1 MASKSDAPFW
11 KGGLLAFL
19 AALTFGAGTPVVQRC
34 GRGVGPF
41 TTAAL
46 LFFGSALSS
55 LGGRT
60 EKQAPLRAS
69 HAPRLLGVAAFGA
82 VLAPAALSWG
92 LQHAGG
98 TAASL
103 LLNLEAVFTVLLA
116 RAFFHEQISA
126 RAGVSLALMTGG
138 GAWLVLD
145 GTTDVS
151 GSRWGLVA
159 VAAATL
165 FWAADNTVLRP
176 LADLDT
182 SRVVRWKSGLGAG
195 ASLCIALLRREATP
209 SAQTIGELVL
219 CGIFGYGLSLRLYLH
234 AQRRIGAGRTGSI
247 FAAAPF
253 AGALVALALGDR
265 TATSAALFVALLFA
279 AGIYLQI
286 TEKHEHAHTH
296 EPTEH
301 EHAHTHDDGHH
312 DHAHDPPVIGE
323 HSHVHRH
330 EALVHEHPHA
340 PDIHHQHPHG

>member
-1 MASKSDAPFW
+1 MTSKSDAPFW

-19 AALTFGAGTPVVQRC
+19 AAVMFGAGTPFVQRF

-46 LFFGSALSS
+46 LFVGSALSS

-60 EKQAPLRAS
+60 DKQAPVRWS

-82 VLAPAALSWG
+82 VLAPASLSWG

-116 RAFFHEQISA
+116 RAFFHEPISA
-126 RAGVSLALMTGG
+126 RAGLSLALMTGG
-138 GAWLVLD
+138 GAWLVTD
-145 GTTDVS
+145 GTTDVAS
-151 GSRWGLVA
+151 SRWGLVA
-159 VAAATL
+159 VASATL

-182 SRVVRWKSGLGAG
+182 SRVVRWKSGLGAA
-195 ASLCIALLRREATP
+195 ASFGIALVRREAIPAASTTLQLL
-209 SAQTIGELVL
+209 ACGVL
-219 CGIFGYGLSLRLYLH
+219 GYGLSLRFYLQ

-253 AGALVALALGDR
+253 AGAIVALALGDR
-265 TATSAALFVALLFA
+265 TATTSALFVAVLFA
-279 AGIYLQI
+279 IGIYLQI
-286 TEKHEHAHTH
+286 TERHEHAHAH
-296 EPTEH
+296 EAIEH

-312 DHAHDPPVIGE
+312 DHEHDPKVTGE

-330 EALVHEHPHA
+330 EAMVHEHPHA
-340 PDIHHQHPHG
+340 PDIHHQHSHD